1 MKSLKVLSLIL
12 LAFIVFNFIA
22 PKLPPIP
29 GYLAIAAS
37 IYYAAITAYLHL
49 DAILFGDRR

>member
-1 MKSLKVLSLIL
+1 MKSLALIL
-12 LAFIVFNFIA
+12 LALIVFFLIA

-37 IYYAAITAYLHL
+37 IYYAAITTYLHL
-49 DAILFGDRR
+49 DSILFNNPKR